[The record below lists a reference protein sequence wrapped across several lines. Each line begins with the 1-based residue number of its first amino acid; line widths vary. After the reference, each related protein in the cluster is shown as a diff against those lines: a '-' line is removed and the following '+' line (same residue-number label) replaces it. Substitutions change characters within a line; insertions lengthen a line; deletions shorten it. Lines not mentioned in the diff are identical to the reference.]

1 MPRINPAARRALT
14 EQRKAQIL
22 AAAAKVFAA
31 KGFERATIADIA
43 RAARMAEGSIYN
55 YFKNKN
61 DLLISLPRQALE
73 PTMESVS
80 AHMSMSG
87 AAEPVPPEQVLATA
101 ARNMVATIR
110 KQAPIFRILI
120 SALPSMKQAAR
131 EKYMEQVVMYGT
143 GVLER
148 YFQELMERGVIRPG
162 LNPKILARS
171 FVGMFFPFVMLG
183 EVLQIGSE
191 AEWDYDKLADEI
203 VPLFLHGIL
212 AEPAER
218 KTK

>member
-1 MPRINPAARRALT
+1 MEP
-14 EQRKAQIL
+14 
-22 AAAAKVFAA
+22 VS
-31 KGFERATIADIA
+31 
-43 RAARMAEGSIYN
+43 ARM
-55 YFKNKN
+55 
-61 DLLISLPRQALE
+61 
-73 PTMESVS
+73 T
-80 AHMSMSG
+80 MSG
-87 AAEPVPPEQVLATA
+87 AAQQVPPEQVLAA
-101 ARNMVATIR
+101 AAWNMVTIIR
-110 KQAPIFRILI
+110 KNAPIFRILI
-120 SALPSMKQAAR
+120 SALPNLKQAAR

-143 GVLER
+143 GVLEQ

-162 LNPKILARS
+162 LNPKILSRS